1 MDKIISAVEWLENEL
16 ADNLKSIII
25 NKDYELMEKL
35 FEQAREK
42 ENQHK
47 KELIDFADYIRN
59 NPHTWEWVNPDKLHD
74 RKTTKELF
82 ELFKQNLI

>member
-1 MDKIISAVEWLENEL
+1 MDKISAVEWLENEL

-25 NKDYELMEKL
+25 NKDYVLMEKL
-35 FEQAREK
+35 FEQAKEK

-82 ELFKQNLI
+82 ELYSNKI

>member
-25 NKDYELMEKL
+25 NKDYVLMEKL
-35 FEQAREK
+35 FEQAKEK

-82 ELFKQNLI
+82 ELYSNKI